1 MEIAPYQRCVKA
13 RDDAWINLCGRER
26 FAACQRG
33 RPAAKTDAM
42 IIHSVFFWLK
52 PELTDA
58 QRAEFVA
65 GAESLHGIASVQ
77 SLFLGRPA
85 PIVPRPVVDGSYTY
99 ALSITFKD
107 VAGHDAYQVD
117 PAHRAFVDKFKP
129 FWNKVQIYDAA
140 N

>member
-1 MEIAPYQRCVKA
+1 
-13 RDDAWINLCGRER
+13 
-26 FAACQRG
+26 
-33 RPAAKTDAM
+33 M

-65 GAESLHGIASVQ
+65 GAESLRPISSVQ
-77 SLFLGRPA
+77 SLFLGTPA
-85 PIVPRPVVDGSYTY
+85 PIVPRPVVDGSYTF

-117 PAHRAFVDKFKP
+117 PVHRAFVDKFKP